1 MGWNYFW
8 KKIQIL
14 KPDHSTKKNILIFV
28 VLKDL
33 TSYFP
38 KSPNIEQSLLESF
51 QPAKCKIEGKK
62 GENVYFFDYF
72 SRSVSVCKKVGNF
85 ELVRLYVQ
93 DS

>member
-1 MGWNYFW
+1 MKLFLKENSDSKTRSFY
-8 KKIQIL
+8 KKN
-14 KPDHSTKKNILIFV
+14 NILIFV

-72 SRSVSVCKKVGNF
+72 SRSVSVCKKRWKF
-85 ELVRLYVQ
+85 
-93 DS
+93 